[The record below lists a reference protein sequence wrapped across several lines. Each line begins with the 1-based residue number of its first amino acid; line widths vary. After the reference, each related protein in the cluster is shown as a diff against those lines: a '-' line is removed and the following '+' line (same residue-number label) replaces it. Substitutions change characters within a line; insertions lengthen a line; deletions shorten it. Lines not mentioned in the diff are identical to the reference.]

1 MKPKGSV
8 RHQILLPEQKA
19 VFDYWRQKCLAG
31 VLPSHREI
39 DPCFLSPYL
48 PTISLTEICQKT
60 VEPRYK
66 MRLAGTGFYN
76 LYEDEI
82 TGRYLDEIQTGD
94 QKTYWE
100 RIYKVMAKEQRPRV
114 GVTNPGT
121 PSGSHMLQFWLRLP
135 LSCDGK
141 NTTMILGF
149 DKFMKREQLK
159 GEFVFKEEKH
169 IKTIA

>member
-1 MKPKGSV
+1 MKQLGSV

-19 VFDYWRQKCLAG
+19 IFDYWRQKCLSG
-31 VLPSHREI
+31 VLPSYKEI

-48 PTISLTEICQKT
+48 PTISLTEICDN
-60 VEPRYK
+60 PSGARYK

-82 TGRYLDEIQTGD
+82 TGRYLDELQSGET
-94 QKTYWE
+94 QSYWN
-100 RIYKVMAKEQRPRV
+100 RIYNVMAQEQRPRV

-149 DKFMKREQLK
+149 DKFMKRSQLK
-159 GEFVFKEEKH
+159 DDILFKEK
-169 IKTIA
+169 IAV